1 MQKKVNGELA
11 GKSCQLHIV
20 FFVTAVNITKLSHK
34 ITNKLPIWKCLMALP
49 QFLSSSYQHLSYSIF
64 PKQSFKNSFE
74 SYIYELT
81 VRHVVQSEVFV
92 NTLELRRKMYFFS
105 VYEKLTL

>member
-34 ITNKLPIWKCLMALP
+34 ITNKLPIWKCLMVLP
-49 QFLSSSYQHLSYSIF
+49 QFLSSSYQQLSYSIF